1 MMQDICRRLAAMDTA
16 TLYES
21 GARSTMDSGIRHLS
35 GRERLA
41 GPALTVLCLPGDN
54 LMIHVALA
62 GAKPG
67 DVLVVQCHD
76 PGYGVWGEVL
86 TVAAMARGVAG
97 LVVDGSVRDLAA
109 TRALDF
115 PVFARGTCLRGTAKT
130 GRVPFN
136 VPVSCA
142 GCIVSPGDI
151 IVADESGIVV
161 IAPGEAAAIAER
173 AEERVAKEAAMMEE
187 LRRGRTT
194 LELLGLDG
202 PASRR

>member
-1 MMQDICRRLAAMDTA
+1 MQDICRRLAAMDTA

-21 GARSTMDSGIRHLS
+21 GARATMDRGIRHLS
-35 GRERLA
+35 GTERLA
-41 GPALTVLCLPGDN
+41 GPALTVLCPPGDN

-67 DVLVVQCHD
+67 DVLVAQCHD

-109 TRALDF
+109 MRALDF
-115 PVFARGTCLRGTAKT
+115 PVFARGTCLRGTIKT
-130 GRVPFN
+130 AHAPVN

-173 AEERVAKEAAMMEE
+173 AEERVAREAAMMEE